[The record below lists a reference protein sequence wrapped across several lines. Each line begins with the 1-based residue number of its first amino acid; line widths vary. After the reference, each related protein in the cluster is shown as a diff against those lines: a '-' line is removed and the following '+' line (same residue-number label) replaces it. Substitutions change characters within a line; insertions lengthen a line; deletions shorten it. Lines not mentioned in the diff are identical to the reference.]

1 MNVYLVFI
9 DENDYD
15 VSEYLYDV
23 YATKEKAESAI
34 YAAAI
39 ENNEPALALEHYF
52 DVDENAEI
60 YYYPNQEDSRHYS
73 IVEIAVK

>member
-23 YATKEKAESAI
+23 YSTRQKAESAI

-39 ENNEPALALEHYF
+39 ENNEPALLLEHYF
-52 DVDENAEI
+52 DVNENAEI
-60 YYYPNQEDSRHYS
+60 YHYPNQDDSRRYFLAE
-73 IVEIAVK
+73 VTVK